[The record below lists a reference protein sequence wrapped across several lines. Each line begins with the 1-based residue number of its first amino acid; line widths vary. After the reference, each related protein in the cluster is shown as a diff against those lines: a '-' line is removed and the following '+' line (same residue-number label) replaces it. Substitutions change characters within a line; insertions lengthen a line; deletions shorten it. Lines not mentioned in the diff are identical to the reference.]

1 MPTVPTVAEQG
12 VAGYALDQ
20 WHGLLTPAAT
30 PPAVVDKLN
39 AEIRGIVNDQK
50 MRAMFAEESA
60 VPAAL
65 TVPQF
70 TELVETD
77 AAKWKQVARD
87 RNISIQ

>member
-1 MPTVPTVAEQG
+1 VELWWG
-12 VAGYALDQ
+12 VLAPAG
-20 WHGLLTPAAT
+20 TPA
-30 PPAVVDKLN
+30 PLVDKLN

-60 VPAAL
+60 VPAEL

-70 TELVETD
+70 ADLVRAD
-77 AAKWKQVARD
+77 AAKWKQVASD